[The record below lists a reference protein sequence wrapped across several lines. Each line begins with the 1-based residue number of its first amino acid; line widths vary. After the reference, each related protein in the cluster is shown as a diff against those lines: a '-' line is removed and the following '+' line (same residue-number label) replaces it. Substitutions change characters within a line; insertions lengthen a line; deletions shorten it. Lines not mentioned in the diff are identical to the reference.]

1 MHNVVYAKLFQIV
14 WNLKLFSNTQSSA
27 SGWGEQNRGLFRFP
41 IKRERHQAGANS
53 ETDQFQAQSTLTSFA
68 EESKRQ
74 GARQMEMTPA
84 GVLGAFV
91 ATLCASVVG
100 AISPAEEDYL
110 VHASFARHTYV
121 SDNIK

>member
-1 MHNVVYAKLFQIV
+1 MLCMQNFFKSFEIWNCFQTPRARNQDEV
-14 WNLKLFSNTQSSA
+14 NKTGGCSDSQL
-27 SGWGEQNRGLFRFP
+27 
-41 IKRERHQAGANS
+41 KRERHQAGANS